1 MNTAYRVWDGEQM
14 HYWDDEGMK
23 LFIDGGE
30 WMLYS
35 ARSGEMILEITNS
48 KNKNA
53 VLMWGTDQVEICNHQ
68 VITVYEGDVIEQEE
82 TELGSPYEGVLIGSV
97 NMLEGQWC
105 IVNEKKKE
113 ARPVFSETA
122 KNKILGDVFQ
132 NPELLEGAE

>member
-1 MNTAYRVWDGEQM
+1 MNAIYRVWNGEQM
-14 HYWDDEGMK
+14 YYSFDDELTMIIEPSGAWEVK
-23 LFIDGGE
+23 RNGIKGETVAHSHDGK
-30 WMLYS
+30 S
-35 ARSGEMILEITNS
+35 
-48 KNKNA
+48 
-53 VLMWGTDQVEICNHQ
+53 VLMWGTDQVENQ

-132 NPELLEGAE
+132 NPELLGGAE